1 MAKYIRGIDVAA
13 WEPNINWEKVCAQD
27 IRYVFIKATQGDFA
41 DRLFTSHWTGAKRV
55 GILRG
60 AYHFI
65 DPRLSGR
72 VQAETFLRTV
82 KLEPG
87 DLPPVLDLEDLAD
100 VAPTEIPVKK
110 GLKPQKQG
118 KGGNKG
124 VPVEKGTKGGKPNL
138 NTSGVPN
145 TQVIDCAQTWLSIV
159 ERETGRK
166 PILYSSPSYLDSR
179 LRMPNGKLPAWAMSH
194 VLWIANYLNH
204 EVTENDLPLQPKGWS
219 NWTFWQY
226 SEHGFLD
233 GILTEDGTLPT
244 RVDLNFF
251 RGTLEE
257 LYALAGA
264 KVPTGVVG
272 GASRTGVSEG
282 EKQGEVVIRTP
293 QVNPAPQP
301 PPPSNPSQYMVISGD
316 TLFAIALKFHTS
328 VDAIL
333 ALNPQ
338 ITNANLIRVGDI
350 LNIPQ

>member
-41 DRLFTSHWTGAKRV
+41 DRLFTSHWNGAKRV

-100 VAPTEIPVKK
+100 VAPAEAPVKK
-110 GLKPQKQG
+110 GLKPSKPG
-118 KGGNKG
+118 
-124 VPVEKGTKGGKPNL
+124 KGGKPNL
-138 NTSGVPN
+138 NTSGIPN
-145 TQVIDCAQTWLSIV
+145 AQVIDCAQTWLSIV
-159 ERETGRK
+159 EKETGRK
-166 PILYSSPSYLDSR
+166 PILYSSPSYLESR

-219 NWTFWQY
+219 PWTIWQY
-226 SEHGFLD
+226 SDKGLLD
-233 GILTEDGTLPT
+233 GILTEDGTQTT

-257 LYALAGA
+257 LYTLAGA
-264 KVPTGVVG
+264 KVPEGVVVG
-272 GASRTGVSEG
+272 MPKVGVTEG
-282 EKQGEVVIRTP
+282 SKQGEVVIPTP
-293 QVNPAPQP
+293 PVIPVPQP
-301 PPPSNPSQYMVISGD
+301 QPQSNPSQYMVKSGD
-316 TLFAIALKFHTS
+316 TLFAIALRFHTT

-333 ALNPQ
+333 TLNPQ